1 MVNTAKHSGF
11 YTTFAPEALG
21 PKKRR
26 TNYELNSQ
34 TFEGHGPY

>member
-26 TNYELNSQ
+26 TKYG
-34 TFEGHGPY
+34 TYKKIP